1 MPLISVLMSVY
12 KEPAPIL
19 IQAIDSILD
28 QTLQDIEFIIV
39 LDNPE
44 GEQQKSV
51 LENKQLEDGRIRLI
65 INEENLGLAASL
77 NKAANAA
84 QGLYFCR
91 MDADDISL
99 PRRLSAQLEYLR
111 EQDMDLVGGFMN
123 VINDNGDF
131 LYRVDSIPTTSAQIT
146 HALAFNNCIPH
157 PTWFGKRDVLLQ
169 KYRNI
174 PFSEDYDF
182 LLRAQLAGKKLGNCP
197 HVLVNYR
204 MTNESI
210 SRTHLYRQFLY
221 QKLLADSYDKDAI
234 VDIAAAEAWV
244 EQKWNL
250 KKAKRYDRA
259 NALFHRGYHLLTKGK
274 TMDSLI
280 TLAQIPFTSLA
291 YCTKI
296 IRMLRAKNAQETPK
310 SCSDKRVQC
319 DLVGRTHEKQD
330 EGARSPLP

>member
-1 MPLISVLMSVY
+1 MSVY

-19 IQAIDSILD
+19 IQAIDSVLD
-28 QTLQDIEFIIV
+28 QTFQDIEFIIV

-51 LENKQLEDGRIRLI
+51 LESKQHEDGRIRLI

-99 PRRLSAQLEYLR
+99 PRRLSEQLEYLR

-131 LYRVDSIPTTSAQIT
+131 LYRVDSMPTTSAQIA
-146 HALAFNNCIPH
+146 HALAHNNCIPH

-169 KYRNI
+169 KYRDI

-204 MTNESI
+204 MSSESV

-221 QKLLADSYDKDAI
+221 QKLLARSYVKGMA
-234 VDIAAAEAWV
+234 VDIASAKSWT
-244 EQKWNL
+244 EQEWSL
-250 KKAKRYDRA
+250 KKANRYSKA
-259 NALFHRGYHLLTKGK
+259 NALFNRGYQLLSNGK
-274 TMDSLI
+274 TINGLI
-280 TLAQIPFTSLA
+280 TLAQIPFTSLP

-296 IRMLRAKNAQETPK
+296 FRMLRAKNA
-310 SCSDKRVQC
+310 
-319 DLVGRTHEKQD
+319 
-330 EGARSPLP
+330 